1 MIRAIEY
8 KKLRNLPDKN
18 CTVCAAIIR
27 HIKPTFYMTLHSYT
41 VCVKTEYTLDGRTYS
56 TDIIP
61 KHCPGS
67 IGVIIYCLA
76 SLLKDNPPGQFDL
89 DELTDLQCRVVI
101 SSDNQIVAIGH
112 PTLDY
117 FIQLYDLTWG
127 EEAIRLPF
135 FVCYITSN

>member
-1 MIRAIEY
+1 MRTIEY
-8 KKLRNLPDKN
+8 KKLRDLLDKN
-18 CTVCAAIIR
+18 CTVCAGVIR

-41 VCVKTEYTLDGRTYS
+41 VCVKTEYTLDGCTHSADLKTIY
-56 TDIIP
+56 
-61 KHCPGS
+61 CPGS
-67 IGVIIYCLA
+67 VGVVIYCLA

-117 FIQLYDLTWG
+117 FMPLDDLFKDT
-127 EEAIRLPF
+127 EAISLPP
-135 FVCYITSN
+135 FVCYITSK

>member
-1 MIRAIEY
+1 MRTIEY
-8 KKLRNLPDKN
+8 KKLRDLPDKN
-18 CTVCAAIIR
+18 CTVCAAVIR

-41 VCVKTEYTLDGRTYS
+41 VCVKTEYTLDGCTHS
-56 TDIIP
+56 TDLKTIY
-61 KHCPGS
+61 CPGS
-67 IGVIIYCLA
+67 IGVVIYCLA

-89 DELTDLQCRVVI
+89 DELIDLQCRVVI

-117 FIQLYDLTWG
+117 FLQLDELFKDT
-127 EEAIRLPF
+127 EAISLPP